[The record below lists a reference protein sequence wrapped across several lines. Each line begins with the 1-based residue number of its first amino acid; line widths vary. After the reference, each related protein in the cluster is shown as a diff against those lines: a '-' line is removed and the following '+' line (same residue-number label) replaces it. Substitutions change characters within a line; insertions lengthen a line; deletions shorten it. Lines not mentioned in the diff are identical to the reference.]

1 MSAVSRYFPLAVLLA
16 VLPTSAF
23 PAAPADCSCKHLESL
38 QQEVENARYE
48 AKFFADMAEKFK
60 AIRAHFE
67 EANKDPTNPDA
78 GVNWANRLGLE
89 HERMMAQDFHL
100 PNPRVKGYS
109 GPDSVTM
116 PFGTCEQNDKDL
128 TKLAEGSSCREI
140 GEATSAHEA
149 AHRALCARIG
159 AKAYWERTWDEIAA
173 EEAARYAD
181 QAKAMEN
188 LLKKV
193 IDNGTLT
200 VEAVLTPVY
209 SAPGFKAGYSHTIS
223 RMELKGHSTD
233 APEWALNGQ
242 GRQVSKIEFLKL
254 VGMNCTPSGELIDDV
269 TMTAKTDGFTLSLEG
284 QNKYVSGQVKVKC
297 KGGGGMSGFQ
307 PGEMGGGPYFAGEH
321 LASEM
326 SFVRDVATMEFA
338 QVVKSGGIN
347 VSGEER
353 VTVKLECPGN

>member
-1 MSAVSRYFPLAVLLA
+1 MPAVSRIFPLAMLLA
-16 VLPTSAF
+16 ILPAT
-23 PAAPADCSCKHLESL
+23 PGQAAPADCSCKHLESL

-48 AKFFADMAEKFK
+48 AKFFADMAAKFK
-60 AIRAHFE
+60 EIRAHFE

-78 GVNWANRLGLE
+78 GVNWTNRLGLE
-89 HERMMAQDFHL
+89 HERMMAQEFRL

-109 GPDSVTM
+109 GPDSVSM
-116 PFGTCEQNDKDL
+116 PFGTCKQNGDDL
-128 TKLAEGSSCREI
+128 TKLGDGAACREI
-140 GEATSAHEA
+140 GAATLAHEA
-149 AHRALCARIG
+149 AHRALCAQIG
-159 AKAYWERTWDEIAA
+159 AGAYWARSWDEIAA

-181 QAKAMEN
+181 QAKTMEN

-209 SAPGFKAGYSHTIS
+209 TAQGFRAGYSHTIS
-223 RMELKGHSTD
+223 KMELKGHSSD
-233 APEWALNGQ
+233 APDWALDGK

-254 VGMNCTPSGELIDDV
+254 AGMNCTPSGELIDDV
-269 TMTAKTDGFTLSLEG
+269 DMTAKTDGFTLSLEG
-284 QNKYVSGQVKVKC
+284 RNTYVSGPVKVKC
-297 KGGGGMSGFQ
+297 KGGGGMSGYQ
-307 PGEMGGGPYFAGEH
+307 PGETGGGPYFAGEH
-321 LASEM
+321 FAPEM
-326 SFVRDVATMEFA
+326 SFIRDVATKEFA